1 MYYSKKV
8 TIKLKTLNFFQKRK
22 NNNKRIGIRNLID
35 TTVNL
40 DLMNVYRTIHSQVQH
55 LHSSEAC
62 IETLGDSF
70 CVYSLKR
77 TLK

>member
-22 NNNKRIGIRNLID
+22 NNNKSIGIRNLID

-40 DLMNVYRTIHSQVQH
+40 DLMNVY
-55 LHSSEAC
+55 
-62 IETLGDSF
+62 
-70 CVYSLKR
+70 
-77 TLK
+77 